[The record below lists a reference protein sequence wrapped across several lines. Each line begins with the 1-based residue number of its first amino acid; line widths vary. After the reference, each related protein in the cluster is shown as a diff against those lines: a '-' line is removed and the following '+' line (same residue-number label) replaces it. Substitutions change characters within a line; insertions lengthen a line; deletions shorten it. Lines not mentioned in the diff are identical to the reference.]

1 MRIRQITSLVTVV
14 TGECAA
20 LVLLHRV
27 GSVGAVDW
35 GDPGRWLAATP
46 PEDALVEV
54 VRLAGLVL
62 AWWLTVT
69 TVLYV
74 LARLT
79 RVPSLVRSVEWA
91 TLAPVRR
98 VVDGVLATS
107 IVAGSTFGSAT
118 MALAEHAP
126 SPVVVQL
133 DQPKQRE
140 APEPAYRPRPA
151 GNGIAPQSDSEPRP
165 TSTTTVPAAS
175 DGTPRLA
182 RMPAPP
188 AIEAAAL
195 PSSTPTT
202 YVVQAGDSLWR
213 IAERQ
218 VAAPTGRSPDD
229 IGVAEVH
236 AYWVHLVETNRHR
249 LRSGDPDLI
258 HPDEVLVLPASTD
271 PNPTG

>member
-1 MRIRQITSLVTVV
+1 M
-14 TGECAA
+14 GECAA

-27 GSVGAVDW
+27 GSSGAVDW
-35 GDPGRWLAATP
+35 GDPGRWLADTP

-62 AWWLTVT
+62 AWWLTAT
-69 TVLYV
+69 TVLYI

-79 RVPSLVRSVEWA
+79 RVPSLARSVQWA
-91 TLAPVRR
+91 TLAPVQR

-118 MALAEHAP
+118 VALAEPGAP

-133 DQPKQRE
+133 DQAKQSG

-151 GNGIAPQSDSEPRP
+151 GDGTATQPDSGSKA
-165 TSTTTVPAAS
+165 TSTTSAPAANN
-175 DGTPRLA
+175 GPPEPA
-182 RMPAPP
+182 RRPAPP
-188 AIEAAAL
+188 ATEAAAV
-195 PSSTPTT
+195 PPSTPTT

-218 VAAPTGRSPDD
+218 VAATMGRSPDD
-229 IGVAEVH
+229 ISVGEVH

-258 HPDEVLVLPASTD
+258 HPDEVLVLPAASD
-271 PNPTG
+271 SNPSG

>member
-1 MRIRQITSLVTVV
+1 M
-14 TGECAA
+14 GECAA

-27 GSVGAVDW
+27 GSSGAVDW
-35 GDPGRWLAATP
+35 GDPGRWLADTP

-62 AWWLTVT
+62 AWWLTAT
-69 TVLYV
+69 TVLYI

-79 RVPSLVRSVEWA
+79 RVPALVQSVQWA

-107 IVAGSTFGSAT
+107 LVAGSTFGGAT
-118 MALAEHAP
+118 MALAEPRAP

-133 DQPKQRE
+133 DQPKQSE

-151 GNGIAPQSDSEPRP
+151 GDGIATQPESESKP
-165 TSTTTVPAAS
+165 TTTTTVPAANN
-175 DGTPRLA
+175 GTPEPA
-182 RMPAPP
+182 SMPAPP
-188 AIEAAAL
+188 AIEATAV
-195 PSSTPTT
+195 PPSTPTT
-202 YVVQAGDSLWR
+202 YVVRAGDSLWR

-218 VAAPTGRSPDD
+218 VATPKGRSPDD
-229 IGVAEVH
+229 LGVAEVH

-258 HPDEVLVLPASTD
+258 HPGEVLILGTD
-271 PNPTG
+271 ILGSPSRAPLT